1 MFVPHKLQFSA
12 DELGQPVV
20 PEHAQGP
27 QPFSFSLGPHLV
39 QEPPAWA

>member
-12 DELGQPVV
+12 DELGLLEQPVV

-27 QPFSFSLGPHLV
+27 QPFSLSLP
-39 QEPPAWA
+39 QAEA